1 MKKNVIKLDLQIFLK
16 KVSALTPAMTV
27 PVPKSSKRNRKY
39 VCKIIWKND
48 WPWLSKEWNFVAWNS
63 FSLRNLLMSSNWFP
77 LILTVFVLTRLRI
90 AFKYENTVTN
100 TMKGTW
106 KIEKSVFLLARN
118 DFFDLVLDFEK
129 NIFVLFYLTFFN
141 FLETNYQTKKSYF
154 LLTRNNFWFR

>member
-16 KVSALTPAMTV
+16 NVSALTPAMTV

-106 KIEKSVFLLARN
+106 KIPENVRL
-118 DFFDLVLDFEK
+118 
-129 NIFVLFYLTFFN
+129 IFVG
-141 FLETNYQTKKSYF
+141 KKWIYF
-154 LLTRNNFWFR
+154 VKLGQLKLSNLK

>member
-1 MKKNVIKLDLQIFLK
+1 MEWLKVSIWMFYMWMEFEKSVILKKNVIKLDLQIFLK
-16 KVSALTPAMTV
+16 NVSALTPAMTV

-106 KIEKSVFLLARN
+106 KIEKKVF
-118 DFFDLVLDFEK
+118 FCWQEM
-129 NIFVLFYLTFFN
+129 IFLI
-141 FLETNYQTKKSYF
+141 
-154 LLTRNNFWFR
+154 